1 MQRSFLFFLS
11 AALRLQSELPGT
23 SEALWP
29 RLVDD
34 VQRSELK
41 VLRLKARIAKL
52 NLRIDAVLN
61 RTSTTQPLVL
71 SFKDEAVTTG
81 TSASQNNFTIV
92 ATKPLLMDS
101 FTKLNTSNVT
111 LTADNASVANDEKEL
126 QAMNGLDAMH
136 ANVTIYD
143 TELDNLDPVLEDFNN
158 QTVPIEEFFQQSYDT
173 IMRRAVDRSLNDFL
187 GDTMAAMA
195 TKLRRSQEQLTPG
208 QN

>member
-1 MQRSFLFFLS
+1 MTFSALS
-11 AALRLQSELPGT
+11 SK
-23 SEALWP
+23 S
-29 RLVDD
+29 
-34 VQRSELK
+34 
-41 VLRLKARIAKL
+41 LKARIAKL

-143 TELDNLDPVLEDFNN
+143 TELDNLDPVLKDFNN

-173 IMRRAVDRSLNDFL
+173 IMRRAMDKSLNDFL